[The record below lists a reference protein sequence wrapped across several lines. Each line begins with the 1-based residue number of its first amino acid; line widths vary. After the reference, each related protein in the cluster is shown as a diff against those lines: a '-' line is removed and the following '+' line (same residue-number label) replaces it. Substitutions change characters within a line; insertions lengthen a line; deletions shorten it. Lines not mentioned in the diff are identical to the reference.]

1 MSAAVLP
8 RPSARGTTSWKS
20 RTAQPTC
27 GRRARV
33 SASCAIPV
41 NPPTASI
48 FRSVPRAD
56 RDYPIIPIDTPVPV
70 DVVREQYHG
79 VWLGAD
85 VEGRPY
91 RSFVSEWPHL
101 LVAGTTGSG
110 KTTFLKSILQQLD
123 GLPPGDF
130 KLAIVDG
137 KGEYDYVDLVRP
149 QHFVPEFSD
158 VLLGH
163 SHAAPVLQWLV
174 EVEVVRR
181 RTALRT
187 YFAQTPDAPRSP
199 MLAYVRARATGR
211 SFPIA
216 PLVIVIDEF
225 AEIMLAAGASAR
237 TFEDLVQRV
246 VQAGR
251 SALVHLVLAT
261 QRPDANVLAGAI
273 KANMPSRIALSLPS
287 HHDSMTVLNSTGAED
302 LLGRGDL
309 IFQSSTGERVR
320 LQGFNPRT

>member
-1 MSAAVLP
+1 
-8 RPSARGTTSWKS
+8 
-20 RTAQPTC
+20 
-27 GRRARV
+27 
-33 SASCAIPV
+33 
-41 NPPTASI
+41 
-48 FRSVPRAD
+48 
-56 RDYPIIPIDTPVPV
+56 
-70 DVVREQYHG
+70 
-79 VWLGAD
+79 
-85 VEGRPY
+85 
-91 RSFVSEWPHL
+91 
-101 LVAGTTGSG
+101 
-110 KTTFLKSILQQLD
+110 LKSILQQLD